1 MIGGLTIFGF
11 AARIYQA
18 SGTTPEIAEELE
30 ALGQEA
36 IEAWLDHFMYTC
48 DI

>member
-1 MIGGLTIFGF
+1 MIGGLPIFGF

-18 SGTTPEIAEELE
+18 SATTPETEQELG

-36 IEAWLDHFMYTC
+36 IEAWLHHFMYTS